1 MTPTREPRPGAQS
14 ARPRQARLARVRT
27 IRHRVVA
34 GSLALFV
41 ATWLLITMVLVSGK
55 DPALAAHKSTASVT
69 QATTATTPSTATTP
83 TTTTTTTPT
92 RTTSAT
98 STTSTPATSSSSST
112 SSSGL
117 SSVTSSQ
124 S

>member
-14 ARPRQARLARVRT
+14 ARPRQARLARVRM

-34 GSLALFV
+34 GALALFV
-41 ATWLLITMVLVSGK
+41 ATWLLITMVLISGN
-55 DPALAAHKSTASVT
+55 DPALAAHKSTASVS
-69 QATTATTPSTATTP
+69 STTTP
-83 TTTTTTTPT
+83 TTTSTPT
-92 RTTSAT
+92 TSTSAT
-98 STTSTPATSSSSST
+98 STTSTPASSSSSST
-112 SSSGL
+112 GSSGV

>member
-1 MTPTREPRPGAQS
+1 MTPTREPRPRAQS
-14 ARPRQARLARVRT
+14 AGPRQARLARVRM

-41 ATWLLITMVLVSGK
+41 ATWLLITMVLVSGN
-55 DPALAAHKSTASVT
+55 DPALAAHKSTASVSS
-69 QATTATTPSTATTP
+69 ASTTP
-83 TTTTTTTPT
+83 TTTTTP
-92 RTTSAT
+92 TTSAT

-112 SSSGL
+112 SSSGV